1 MNDYVTTT
9 VSSSTNTT
17 MSDQYDTKMHDP
29 VVNMVNVETISW
41 YDVYMFTNRP
51 LNTRNMR
58 KQCSELKVKISR
70 KYVTTLGHRQYIDRV
85 HNNVRINYNWKL
97 QCNL

>member
-1 MNDYVTTT
+1 
-9 VSSSTNTT
+9 
-17 MSDQYDTKMHDP
+17 
-29 VVNMVNVETISW
+29 
-41 YDVYMFTNRP
+41 MFTNRP

-85 HNNVRINYNWKL
+85 HNNVRINYN
-97 QCNL
+97 